1 MHPPHSHGGPIMCCK
16 LSNTTPVS
24 ITELIVPQ
32 SIIRG
37 NTDNRYHTTT
47 YLKSMRKCLFLLK
60 RLVIVEKKG
69 RGAALLI
76 VSEDFRTC
84 FTPEAGT
91 SLQRAPHT
99 HTGHTAC
106 KARRDYRRI
115 IFRMLPLSIH
125 WIDRFCV
132 CACERVLV
140 LPHPLCVR
148 KRVQEV
154 LTSVCVSGSPKP
166 DWGLGC

>member
-1 MHPPHSHGGPIMCCK
+1 MCCK

-84 FTPEAGT
+84 FTPEPVQA
-91 SLQRAPHT
+91 SNERLT
-99 HTGHTAC
+99 HTPATQLV
-106 KARRDYRRI
+106 RRGGTI
-115 IFRMLPLSIH
+115 GALF
-125 WIDRFCV
+125 
-132 CACERVLV
+132 
-140 LPHPLCVR
+140 
-148 KRVQEV
+148 
-154 LTSVCVSGSPKP
+154 SGCYP
-166 DWGLGC
+166 